1 MEILTKV
8 AMQQKGSNMK
18 FNNLKLLLWTDESS
32 LGVVLTLVSF
42 FPLQARQ
49 KDSSSSNTM
58 CGWCVQLALGVNCCV
73 IW

>member
-1 MEILTKV
+1 MEILTKMV
-8 AMQQKGSNMK
+8 MQQKGSNMK

-49 KDSSSSNTM
+49 KDSSSGNTM
-58 CGWCVQLALGVNCCV
+58 CGWWVQLARGVNCCV